1 MARPR
6 KDKERVLLERARDL
20 QALIEHFA
28 VTRVVQNSTFNIG
41 GTFSIGQFRDEWCF
55 ISSWKRKNYA
65 KKNVTFRSY
74 KAVSEKFNDLLGIRA
89 ELVRDV
95 VGYINHKRIDLNDLL
110 ARIPYKVRVIKS
122 GTRTHYDKKTKSR
135 KLCRSWT
142 RKFLPE
148 SRQVWDRMLNDPRYA
163 TMETAPNMTPRVNR
177 LLKMYESLDALAVKF
192 NGLDT
197 TIQEV
202 KAKLKQHKFPIWLV
216 EILEKNLSLPLQ
228 RSSNV
233 V

>member
-6 KDKERVLLERARDL
+6 KDEEQVLLERARDL
-20 QALIEHFA
+20 QALVEHFA
-28 VTRVVQNSTFNIG
+28 VTRVVQHSTFNIDG
-41 GTFSIGQFRDEWCF
+41 AFNLGKFRDEWCF
-55 ISSWKRKNYA
+55 ISSWKQKNYA

-74 KAVSEKFNDLLGIRA
+74 KVVSEKFNDLLGIPA

-95 VGYINHKRIDLNDLL
+95 VGYVNHKRIDLNDLL

-148 SRQVWDRMLNDPRYA
+148 SRQVWDRMLSDQRYA
-163 TMETAPNMTPRVNR
+163 TIETAPNMTPRVMR

-202 KAKLKQHKFPIWLV
+202 KAKLKQHKFPVWVV

>member
-28 VTRVVQNSTFNIG
+28 VTRVVQHSTFNIG
-41 GTFSIGQFRDEWCF
+41 GTFDADKFRDEWGF
-55 ISSWKRKNYA
+55 VSAWKRNTRSMKNL
-65 KKNVTFRSY
+65 TFGSY
-74 KAVSEKFNDLLGIRA
+74 KRVCEKFNAILGIPA

-95 VGYINHKRIDLNDLL
+95 VGYVNHRRIDLNDLL

-148 SRQVWDRMLNDPRYA
+148 SRQVWDRMLNDPNYA
-163 TMETAPNMTPRVNR
+163 TMETAPNMTPRVRR
-177 LLKMYESLDALAVKF
+177 LLKMYESLDALAIKF

-202 KAKLKQHKFPIWLV
+202 KAKLKQHKFPSWLV
-216 EILEKNLSLPLQ
+216 EILEKNLTIPLQ